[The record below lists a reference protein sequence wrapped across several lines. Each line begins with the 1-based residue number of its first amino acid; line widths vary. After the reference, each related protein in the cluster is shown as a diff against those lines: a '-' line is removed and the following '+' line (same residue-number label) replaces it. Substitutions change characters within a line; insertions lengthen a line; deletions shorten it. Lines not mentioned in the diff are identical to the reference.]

1 MSICLRRREF
11 IAGLG
16 GAAAWPLAA
25 RAQPGDRV
33 RRIGVLMPYD
43 ENDPEGKLLYSSF
56 TQALAGLGWTDGRN
70 VWMALRWAGGDIN
83 RIRALGQELVGQ
95 QPDIIV
101 THVDQVVRLNAPLS
115 IFDDKLSC
123 LIVVI
128 SIKQRG
134 MCCWPALACSD
145 QRP

>member
-1 MSICLRRREF
+1 M
-11 IAGLG
+11 
-16 GAAAWPLAA
+16 
-25 RAQPGDRV
+25 PGDESDSV
-33 RRIGVLMPYD
+33 AKTQVSAL
-43 ENDPEGKLLYSSF
+43 
-56 TQALAGLGWTDGRN
+56 TQALADLGWTDDRN
-70 VWMALRWAGGDIN
+70 VRMDLRWAGGDIN